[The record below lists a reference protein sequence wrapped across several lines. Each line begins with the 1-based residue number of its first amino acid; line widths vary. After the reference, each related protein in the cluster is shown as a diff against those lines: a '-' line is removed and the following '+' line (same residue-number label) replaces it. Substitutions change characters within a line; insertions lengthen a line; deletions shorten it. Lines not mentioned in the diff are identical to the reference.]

1 MTKIY
6 CPVCNK
12 RVLDA
17 DRNPQ
22 IAKLTQSNEQ
32 KADIVIKCNNCKSQL
47 AVKIHGDIR
56 CT

>member
-12 RVLDA
+12 RVLDS

-32 KADIVIKCNNCKSQL
+32 KADIVIKCSNCKSQL
-47 AVKIHGDIR
+47 AVKIYGDIR

>member
-12 RVLDA
+12 RVLDS

-32 KADIVIKCNNCKSQL
+32 KADIVIKCNNCKSLL